1 MVDRGAHGLVNTGRF
16 SHLFPTSAK
25 QYTSGISNNVV
36 DYVIVF
42 RYPTVPPKGMS
53 REDLSASISSEFQVL
68 SSKLQMSNLLYQ
80 VREGAD
86 NGTLLVLVYCPW
98 SVLKKHLY
106 HSRVHDFLV
115 GVRVNTLGERDQTT
129 TDQEDSVTDQK
140 LTEAE
145 RLRLVNEI
153 ITSPGNEGGANI
165 SPDVD
170 KYVESI
176 FPLHDDELNKNWID
190 SWNHKWLIG
199 EQDLQ
204 LIRDHFGEKLAFYFA
219 FLQNYF
225 LWLSVPAAMGVIV
238 HFTLKNT
245 FNIIYGILMMLWS
258 VIYLEVWKRKERNLA
273 VKWGV
278 RNYSKHD
285 KQHAGFTGE
294 KMVIDEITGEQ
305 TPYCPPWKL
314 LVRRAVTVP
323 GVAIAAAG
331 LSLVVGFVFAVE
343 VFLHEYYN
351 GPFHKFLHY
360 APTIGY
366 VLLIPT
372 MSGFYTKWVK
382 ALNDWENHKT
392 EASWE
397 YSYTQ
402 KIFVANFLVG
412 YLSLFITAWVYI
424 PFGEHILPYL
434 DVFNIQHNHQKVG
447 TERLKAQ
454 LMYFIVT
461 GQVVGFFTEMVV
473 PRIKA
478 IVQPKVMAFFKKSTD
493 KRRSSGSSVGEPNS
507 KELDHLR
514 SMTEAEGSFMK
525 KVYKEVDM
533 EEYDIYTD
541 YVEMVIQFGYVSV
554 FSTVWPLTALCCII
568 NNCIELRGDAIK
580 VCKYTRRPIPRRAES
595 IGPWLGNMQTLVWLS
610 SVTTA
615 SFAYLFRSST
625 DIHSPWTP
633 IFTIMAIMLNEHIY
647 LFIRFIVRYAV
658 ALVPAWADNV
668 ARQEEFK
675 LKKKW
680 LDRSVNNE
688 DEYVAKEIGEKQE
701 DVLEGEHA
709 SFWMEHR
716 NAGEEVQTAISTI
729 QASFKNE

>member
-1 MVDRGAHGLVNTGRF
+1 MVDQGGHGLVNTGKF
-16 SHLFPTSAK
+16 SHLFPTSSK
-25 QYTSGISNNVV
+25 QYTSGISNTVV

-53 REDLSASISSEFQVL
+53 REAISTSIVTEFQVL
-68 SSKLQMSNLLYQ
+68 SAKLANSNLLYQ
-80 VREGAD
+80 VREGTD
-86 NGTLLVLVYCPW
+86 PETLLVLVYCPW

-115 GVRVNTLGERDQTT
+115 GVRVNTLGEPGQLTAKE
-129 TDQEDSVTDQK
+129 EDSVSDQE

-145 RLRLVNEI
+145 RLRLVYEI

-176 FPLHDDELNKNWID
+176 FPLHNDELNKKWIG
-190 SWNHKWLIG
+190 SWNHKWMID

-204 LIRDHFGEKLAFYFA
+204 LIRDYFGEKLAFYFA

-225 LWLSVPAAMGVIV
+225 LWLSVPAVMGVVV

-245 FNIIYGILMMLWS
+245 FNITYGILMMLWS
-258 VIYLEVWKRKERNLA
+258 VIYLEVWQRKERNLA

-278 RNYSKHD
+278 RNLSKHD
-285 KQHAGFTGE
+285 KQHPGFTGE
-294 KMVIDEITGEQ
+294 KMVTDEITGEQ
-305 TPYCPPWKL
+305 IPYFPPWKL
-314 LVRRAVTVP
+314 FVRRAVTVP

-331 LSLVVGFVFAVE
+331 LSVVVGFVFAVE
-343 VFLHEYYN
+343 VFLKEYYN
-351 GPFHKFLHY
+351 GPFHKLLHY

-366 VLLIPT
+366 ALLIPT
-372 MSGFYTKWVK
+372 MSAFYTKWVK

-392 EASWE
+392 ESSWE
-397 YSYTQ
+397 HSYTQ
-402 KIFVANFLVG
+402 KIFVANFLVS

-424 PFGEHILPYL
+424 PFGDNILRYL
-434 DVFNIQHNHQKVG
+434 DVFNIQHNHQRVG
-447 TERLKAQ
+447 SERLKDQ
-454 LMYFIVT
+454 LMYFIVS
-461 GQVVGFFTEMVV
+461 GQVVGFFTEMAV
-473 PRIKA
+473 PRIRA
-478 IVQPKVMAFFKKSTD
+478 IVQPKVMAYFKKGNGN
-493 KRRSSGSSVGEPNS
+493 RRRCPGTKTGDHNS
-507 KELDHLR
+507 KELEPMQ
-514 SMTEAEGSFMK
+514 SMTEAEGGFMK
-525 KVYKEVDM
+525 KINEEVEM
-533 EEYDIYTD
+533 EEYDIYAD

-554 FSTVWPLTALCCII
+554 FSTVWPLTALCCMI

-615 SFAYLFRSST
+615 SFAYIFSPST

-633 IFTIMAIMLNEHIY
+633 IFTVMAIMVNEHIY
-647 LFIRFIVRYAV
+647 VFIQFIVRYAIS
-658 ALVPAWADNV
+658 LVPTWANIV

-675 LKKKW
+675 LKQKW
-680 LDRSVNNE
+680 LDRTATSE
-688 DEYVAKEIGEKQE
+688 DEYVAKEIGNTE
-701 DVLEGEHA
+701 DELIGEHE

-716 NAGEEVQTAISTI
+716 KPEDEVQAAISTI
-729 QASFKNE
+729 QASFKNA